1 MSNNDSDNDS
11 TNSHSQPT
19 TSRDPIGD
27 DEIDF
32 QLDIVDGEDPSRAVN
47 PDDRYRP
54 DPPGPG
60 PTVGTRFATLQD
72 GSFAIIERAALGG
85 WISAD
90 ETISLE
96 DAR

>member
-1 MSNNDSDNDS
+1 MCSNADSGPDS
-11 TNSHSQPT
+11 TDTDSERT
-19 TSRDPIGD
+19 LTD
-27 DEIDF
+27 DELFD
-32 QLDIVDGEDPSRAVN
+32 LDIVDGEDPLRAVD

-54 DPPGPG
+54 DPPGPD

-72 GSFAIIERAALGG
+72 GSFAIIERAALGA

-90 ETISLE
+90 ETINLE

>member
-1 MSNNDSDNDS
+1 MCSH
-11 TNSHSQPT
+11 TNSNPDSSDTDTDTDTDAIPT
-19 TSRDPIGD
+19 
-27 DEIDF
+27 DEELFD
-32 QLDIVDGEDPSRAVN
+32 LDIVDGEDPSRAVN

>member
-1 MSNNDSDNDS
+1 MPTNNPDHDP
-11 TNSHSQPT
+11 TNSNSQST
-19 TSRDPIGD
+19 TNEDLTGN

-32 QLDIVDGEDPSRAVN
+32 QLDIVDGEAPSHALCN
-47 PDDRYRP
+47 DRVRT

-60 PTVGTRFATLQD
+60 PTPHTRFAILQD
-72 GSFAIIERAALGG
+72 SSFAIIERAALGA

-90 ETISLE
+90 EVFSLG

>member
-1 MSNNDSDNDS
+1 MCSNADSGSDS
-11 TNSHSQPT
+11 TDT
-19 TSRDPIGD
+19 DPERTLTD
-27 DEIDF
+27 DELFD
-32 QLDIVDGEDPSRAVN
+32 LGIVDGEDPSRAVE
-47 PDDRYRP
+47 PDDRYRT

-72 GSFAIIERAALGG
+72 GSFAIIERAALGA

-90 ETISLE
+90 ETINLE

>member
-1 MSNNDSDNDS
+1 MCSNTNSDPDS
-11 TNSHSQPT
+11 TDTDTET
-19 TSRDPIGD
+19 TLTD
-27 DEIDF
+27 DELFD
-32 QLDIVDGEDPSRAVN
+32 LDIVDGEDPSRAVD

-60 PTVGTRFATLQD
+60 PTIGTRFTTLQN